1 MSGLLQFPAKSFVC
15 RTRLS
20 ISPFATGPVRLWEL
34 LARMPLRSID
44 NVELHLEC
52 RAMLNRELTRAA
64 RALLG
69 LTQAEVAQR
78 AAVAVKTIADFER
91 GATVPQDRTL
101 RDIQRAFEDAG
112 IEFLFDGARGL
123 GLRWRK

>member
-1 MSGLLQFPAKSFVC
+1 
-15 RTRLS
+15 
-20 ISPFATGPVRLWEL
+20 
-34 LARMPLRSID
+34 MPLRSID

-52 RAMLNRELTRAA
+52 RAMLNREFTWAA